1 MPKVNPA
8 IMVWARETAGLT
20 QEEAARKLGF
30 QDSSRSSAVEKLV
43 LIESGQKEPSRSRL
57 VKMAGQYR
65 RPLLTFYLSKPPQK
79 SNRGVDFRTLPQS
92 EHSSEEALLDALIRE
107 IRARQS
113 MVRVIMEDEDEDEAE
128 VLPFVGSHRIEDG
141 RAAVLKSL
149 QALLGVSTADYHA
162 QRNASVA
169 FALLRRRAEEAGI
182 FVLLKGD
189 LGNYET
195 AFETSVFR
203 GFSIAD
209 EVAPLIVINDRDAES
224 AWSFTLM
231 HEMVHVLLGH
241 TGISGDYAENEVE
254 RFCNDV
260 AGEFLLPARELRRLV
275 LDSRHDIRHIS
286 ERISAFAREFKVSK
300 AMVAYKAYRSNLI
313 SQDTYNQLNAI
324 YRQAWQRERERS
336 RAQAR
341 EQDGGPNYYRVR
353 RHRLGSRIVGLVK
366 RMMAA
371 DALST
376 SKAAQILG
384 VKPRQV
390 QPLLD
395 AGRSLRDFYKTPSRS
410 TAQPPVSTLCGGAK
424 LRSGST
430 AVP

>member
-30 QDSSRSSAVEKLV
+30 RDSSKSSAVEKLAR
-43 LIESGQKEPSRSRL
+43 IERGQKEPSRPQL
-57 VKMAGQYR
+57 INMAGRYR
-65 RPLLTFYLSKPPQK
+65 RPLLAFYLSKPPQTGK
-79 SNRGVDFRTLPQS
+79 RGVDFRTLPQS
-92 EHSSEEALLDALIRE
+92 SDAAKEALLDALVRG

-113 MVRVIMEDEDEDEAE
+113 MVRVMMEDEDEAE
-128 VLPFVGSHRIEDG
+128 SLPFVGSHRIEDG
-141 RAAVLKSL
+141 RAAVLESL
-149 QALLGVSTADYHA
+149 QALLNLNATGYRA
-162 QRNASVA
+162 QPNALAA
-169 FALLRRRAEEAGI
+169 FDLLRRKAEDAGI

-189 LGNYET
+189 LGNYVT
-195 AFETSVFR
+195 ALDTSVFR
-203 GFSIAD
+203 GFAIAD
-209 EVAPLIVINDRDAES
+209 EVAPFIVINDQDARS
-224 AWSFTLM
+224 AWSFTLL

-241 TGISGDYAENEVE
+241 TGISASSAENEVE

-260 AGEFLLPARELRRLV
+260 AGEFLLPAKELKRLA
-275 LDSRHDIRHIS
+275 LDDCGEIGAIA
-286 ERISAFAREFKVSK
+286 ERISAWAKEFKVSS
-300 AMVAYKAYRSNLI
+300 AMVAYKSYRSALI
-313 SQDTYNQLNAI
+313 TRETYSQLNAI

-376 SKAAQILG
+376 SKAARILG

-390 QPLLD
+390 QHLL
-395 AGRSLRDFYKTPSRS
+395 ATGHSLRDFYKTPSRS
-410 TAQPPVSTLCGGAK
+410 TAPPPVSRLCGGAK
-424 LRSGST
+424 LRSGSI

>member
-20 QEEAARKLGF
+20 QEEAGRKLGLR
-30 QDSSRSSAVEKLV
+30 DSSRSAAVEKLAR
-43 LIESGQKEPSRSRL
+43 IERGQKEPSRPQL
-57 VKMAGQYR
+57 IKMAGQYR

-79 SNRGVDFRTLPQS
+79 GNRGVDFRTLPQS
-92 EHSSEEALLDALIRE
+92 DHTPEEAMLDALIRE

-113 MVRVIMEDEDEDEAE
+113 MVRVIMEDEDEAE
-128 VLPFVGSHRIEDG
+128 MLPFIGSHRIEDG

-149 QALLGVSTADYHA
+149 QALLSVSTADYRA
-162 QRNASVA
+162 QRNASAA
-169 FALLRRRAEEAGI
+169 FALLRMSAEEAGI

-189 LGNYET
+189 LGNYVT
-195 AFETSVFR
+195 ALETSVFR

-209 EVAPLIVINDRDAES
+209 EVAPLIVINDQDARP
-224 AWSFTLM
+224 AWSFTLL
-231 HEMVHVLLGH
+231 HETVHLLLGH
-241 TGISGDYAENEVE
+241 TGVSGDSAENEVE
-254 RFCNDV
+254 QFCNDV
-260 AGEFLLPARELRRLV
+260 AGEFLLPAKELNRLA
-275 LDSRHDIRHIS
+275 LDDCDEIGAIA
-286 ERISAFAREFKVSK
+286 ERISAWANEFKVSS
-300 AMVAYKAYRSNLI
+300 AMVAYKSYRSALI
-313 SQDTYNQLNAI
+313 TRETYSQLNAI
-324 YRQAWQRERERS
+324 YRKAWQGERERS

-341 EQDGGPNYYRVR
+341 EQETRIRYYTVR
-353 RHRLGSRIVGLVK
+353 RHRLGNRIIGLVE

-395 AGRSLRDFYKTPSRS
+395 TGRAR
-410 TAQPPVSTLCGGAK
+410 
-424 LRSGST
+424 
-430 AVP
+430 